1 MTMQAMIRHRADIL
15 RRTALTLS
23 IAAGAAM
30 WAVAMIRV
38 AGVELG

>member
-1 MTMQAMIRHRADIL
+1 MIRQRADIL

-30 WAVAMIRV
+30 WVFAMIRI
-38 AGVELG
+38 AASS